1 MNCRLPLPQVA
12 VKLTVWITDLS
23 VVHAAPGGGMAGLVP
38 PAEKPM
44 LHYSCDI
51 CKRPIDTHVDV
62 HHVVKIE
69 VFPAVEDIADHGCC
83 DGGSQQDEAD
93 HLEEMQD
100 MLERLDEEDLPAGLA
115 DGARSMRF
123 DLCDACR
130 QRFVKNPLGVKPGK
144 QLDFSNN

>member
-1 MNCRLPLPQVA
+1 
-12 VKLTVWITDLS
+12 
-23 VVHAAPGGGMAGLVP
+23 
-38 PAEKPM
+38 M

-51 CKRPIDTHVDV
+51 CKRPIDTHADV

-69 VFPAVEDIADHGCC
+69 VFPAVDDVADHGCC
-83 DGGSQQDEAD
+83 EDNGPHIASREDAD

-130 QRFVKNPLGVKPGK
+130 QRFVKNPLGVKSGK
-144 QLDFSNN
+144 TLDFSNN

>member
-1 MNCRLPLPQVA
+1 M
-12 VKLTVWITDLS
+12 
-23 VVHAAPGGGMAGLVP
+23 
-38 PAEKPM
+38 EKPM

-51 CKRPIDTHVDV
+51 CKRPIDTHSDV

-83 DGGSQQDEAD
+83 DASGSQEDAD

-100 MLERLDEEDLPAGLA
+100 MLEHLDDEDLPAILN

>member
-1 MNCRLPLPQVA
+1 
-12 VKLTVWITDLS
+12 
-23 VVHAAPGGGMAGLVP
+23 
-38 PAEKPM
+38 M

-51 CKRPIDTHVDV
+51 CQRPIDTHTDV

-69 VFPAVEDIADHGCC
+69 VFPAVEDVVDQGCC
-83 DGGSQQDEAD
+83 EAVSQQEEAD

-100 MLERLDEEDLPAGLA
+100 LLERLDDEELPASLC

-123 DLCDACR
+123 DLCDTCR

-144 QLDFSNN
+144 QLNFSNN

>member
-1 MNCRLPLPQVA
+1 
-12 VKLTVWITDLS
+12 
-23 VVHAAPGGGMAGLVP
+23 
-38 PAEKPM
+38 M

-51 CKRPIDTHVDV
+51 CRRPIDTHTDV

-69 VFPAVEDIADHGCC
+69 VFPAVEDVADQGGC
-83 DGGSQQDEAD
+83 DANATQRQDEAD

-100 MLERLDEEDLPAGLA
+100 MLERLDEEDLEAGLG

-130 QRFVKNPLGVKPGK
+130 QRFVKNPLGVKSGK